1 MGIAYS
7 SPTSN
12 FSNGTLATATSVANR
27 ETPATHDEISQ
38 ILITPATTVNGTIAI
53 PLAPA
58 VIQHAI
64 PLITNPHQARLDH
77 EQLSYQ
83 SPQQQPSA
91 KMQDNAPRPSST
103 NHTTSE
109 WSPQRYPQSWIAKI
123 PHRPS
128 SLQTTTPLYPAQTS
142 CVPTQLTPYSSWNSK
157 SATERRSKTRKP
169 STPPT
174 VNNSSLPS
182 RKKYTASSRRS

>member
-64 PLITNPHQARLDH
+64 PLITNPHRSRLDH
-77 EQLSYQ
+77 E
-83 SPQQQPSA
+83 QQQPSA
-91 KMQDNAPRPSST
+91 KTQDNAPRPSSI
-103 NHTTSE
+103 NRTTSE
-109 WSPQRYPQSWIAKI
+109 WSPPQRYPQSWIARI

-128 SLQTTTPLYPAQTS
+128 SLQTTTPLYPAQIS
-142 CVPTQLTPYSSWNSK
+142 CVPTTQLTPYSTWNSK
-157 SATERRSKTRKP
+157 SATKRRSKPRKP
-169 STPPT
+169 STPP
-174 VNNSSLPS
+174 P
-182 RKKYTASSRRS
+182 RQ